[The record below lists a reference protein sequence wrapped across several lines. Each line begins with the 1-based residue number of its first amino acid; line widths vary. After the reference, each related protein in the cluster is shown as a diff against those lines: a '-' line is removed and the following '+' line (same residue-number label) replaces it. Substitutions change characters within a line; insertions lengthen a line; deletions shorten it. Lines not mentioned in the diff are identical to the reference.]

1 VKSASL
7 QFTTNYKFRFVGES
21 GRMTFVP
28 SESLTEQIA
37 QYLGNQIVTGE
48 LKAGDRIQELR
59 VADELNV
66 SRGSVREALLI
77 LERRHLIQILP
88 RRGAV
93 VAEMT
98 ESEVRALY
106 ELWFLLL
113 DKIARN
119 AVDMWTENDLVQF
132 TELVLRMGE
141 YAQKNDLEKFFET
154 SVLFYEKI
162 YPFANNSFLVQ
173 VLEDLL
179 PAAKRAAYIILSG
192 GQGKL
197 NKLHQFFMEMI
208 QHMLDRDV
216 ESAAARLKALGNE
229 WQEQVLAAIRK
240 IDSEKK

>member
-1 VKSASL
+1 
-7 QFTTNYKFRFVGES
+7 
-21 GRMTFVP
+21 MTFKP

-37 QYLGNQIVTGE
+37 QYLGNQIINGQ

-59 VADELNV
+59 IAEELNV

-77 LERRHLIQILP
+77 LERRHLIHILP

-113 DKIARN
+113 DKVSRN
-119 AVDMWTENDLVQF
+119 AVDMWTQDDLVRF
-132 TELVLRMGE
+132 TDLVLRMGQ
-141 YAQKNDLEKFFET
+141 YAEKNDLEKFFET
-154 SVLFYEKI
+154 SVEFYEKI
-162 YPFANNSFLVQ
+162 YAFANNSFLVQ

-192 GQGKL
+192 GQAEL

-208 QHMLDRDV
+208 QYMLDRDV
-216 ESAAARLKALGNE
+216 ERASARLQALGNE
-229 WQEQVLAAIRK
+229 WQAQVLGAIRK
-240 IDSEKK
+240 LAAEKP

>member
-1 VKSASL
+1 
-7 QFTTNYKFRFVGES
+7 
-21 GRMTFVP
+21 MTFKP

-37 QYLGNQIVTGE
+37 QYLGNQIVIGQ

-59 VADELNV
+59 VAEELNV

-98 ESEVRALY
+98 EAEVRALY

-113 DKIARN
+113 DKVSRN
-119 AVDMWTENDLVQF
+119 AVDMWTENDLVLF
-132 TELVLRMGE
+132 TDLVLRMGE
-141 YAQKNDLEKFFET
+141 FAQKNDLEKFFET
-154 SVLFYEKI
+154 SVEFYEKI

-192 GQGKL
+192 GQGEL
-197 NKLHQFFMEMI
+197 DKLHRFFMEMI
-208 QHMLDRDV
+208 QYMLDRDV
-216 ESAAARLKALGNE
+216 ESAFVRLKALGNE

-240 IDSEKK
+240 IAAERK

>member
-1 VKSASL
+1 
-7 QFTTNYKFRFVGES
+7 
-21 GRMTFVP
+21 MTFKP

-37 QYLGNQIVTGE
+37 QYLGNQIVIGQ

-59 VADELNV
+59 VAEELNV

-98 ESEVRALY
+98 EAEVRALY

-113 DKIARN
+113 DKVSRN
-119 AVDMWTENDLVQF
+119 AVDMWAENDLVLF
-132 TELVLRMGE
+132 TDLVLRMGE
-141 YAQKNDLEKFFET
+141 FAQKNDLEKFFET
-154 SVLFYEKI
+154 SVEFYEKI

-192 GQGKL
+192 GQGEL
-197 NKLHQFFMEMI
+197 DKLHRFFMEMI
-208 QHMLDRDV
+208 QYMLDRDV
-216 ESAAARLKALGNE
+216 ESASVRLKALGNE
-229 WQEQVLAAIRK
+229 WQEQVLAAIGKIAAERK
-240 IDSEKK
+240 

>member
-1 VKSASL
+1 
-7 QFTTNYKFRFVGES
+7 
-21 GRMTFVP
+21 MTFKP

-37 QYLGNQIVTGE
+37 QYLGNQIVNGQ

-59 VADELNV
+59 IAEELNV

-77 LERRHLIQILP
+77 LERRHLIHILP

-113 DKIARN
+113 DKVSRN
-119 AVDMWTENDLVQF
+119 AVDMWTQDDLVRF
-132 TELVLRMGE
+132 TDLVLRMGQ
-141 YAQKNDLEKFFET
+141 YAEKNDLEKFFET
-154 SVLFYEKI
+154 SVEFYEKI
-162 YPFANNSFLVQ
+162 YALANNSFLVQ

-192 GQGKL
+192 GQAEL

-208 QHMLDRDV
+208 QYMLDRDV
-216 ESAAARLKALGNE
+216 ERASARLQALGNE
-229 WQEQVLAAIRK
+229 WQAQVLGAIRK
-240 IDSEKK
+240 LAAEKP

>member
-1 VKSASL
+1 
-7 QFTTNYKFRFVGES
+7 
-21 GRMTFVP
+21 MTFVP

-113 DKIARN
+113 GKIARN

-192 GQGKL
+192 GQGEL
-197 NKLHQFFMEMI
+197 NKLHQFFMETI

>member
-1 VKSASL
+1 
-7 QFTTNYKFRFVGES
+7 
-21 GRMTFVP
+21 MTFVP

-119 AVDMWTENDLVQF
+119 AVNMWTENDLVQF

-173 VLEDLL
+173 VQEDLL

-192 GQGKL
+192 GQGEL

>member
-1 VKSASL
+1 
-7 QFTTNYKFRFVGES
+7 
-21 GRMTFVP
+21 MTFKP

-77 LERRHLIQILP
+77 LERRHLIQILA

-113 DKIARN
+113 DKVARN

-132 TELVLRMGE
+132 TDLVLRMGE
-141 YAQKNDLEKFFET
+141 FAQKNDLEKFFES
-154 SVLFYEKI
+154 SVEFYTKI
-162 YPFANNSFLVQ
+162 YPFANNDFLVQ

-192 GQGKL
+192 GQGEL

-229 WQEQVLAAIRK
+229 WQEQVIAAIRK
-240 IDSEKK
+240 INSEKK

>member
-1 VKSASL
+1 
-7 QFTTNYKFRFVGES
+7 
-21 GRMTFVP
+21 MTFVP

-113 DKIARN
+113 DKIARI

-154 SVLFYEKI
+154 SVLFYEKN

-192 GQGKL
+192 GQGEL

>member
-1 VKSASL
+1 
-7 QFTTNYKFRFVGES
+7 
-21 GRMTFVP
+21 MTFKP

-37 QYLGNQIVTGE
+37 QYLGNQIVNGQ

-59 VADELNV
+59 IAEELNV

-77 LERRHLIQILP
+77 LERRHLIHILP

-113 DKIARN
+113 DKVSRN
-119 AVDMWTENDLVQF
+119 AVDMWTQDDLVRF
-132 TELVLRMGE
+132 TDLVLRMGQ
-141 YAQKNDLEKFFET
+141 YAEKNDLEKFFET
-154 SVLFYEKI
+154 SVEFYEKI
-162 YPFANNSFLVQ
+162 NAFANNSFLVQ

-192 GQGKL
+192 GQAEL

-208 QHMLDRDV
+208 QYMLDRDV
-216 ESAAARLKALGNE
+216 ERASARLQALGNE
-229 WQEQVLAAIRK
+229 WQAQVLGAIRK
-240 IDSEKK
+240 LAAEKP

>member
-1 VKSASL
+1 
-7 QFTTNYKFRFVGES
+7 
-21 GRMTFVP
+21 MTFKP

-37 QYLGNQIVTGE
+37 QYLGNQIVIGQ

-59 VADELNV
+59 VAEELNV

-98 ESEVRALY
+98 EAEVRALY

-113 DKIARN
+113 DKVSRN
-119 AVDMWTENDLVQF
+119 AVDMWTENDLVLF
-132 TELVLRMGE
+132 TDLVLRTGE
-141 YAQKNDLEKFFET
+141 FAQKNDLEKFFYT
-154 SVLFYEKI
+154 SVEFYVMI

-192 GQGKL
+192 GQGEL
-197 NKLHQFFMEMI
+197 DKLHRFFMEMI
-208 QHMLDRDV
+208 QYMLDRDV
-216 ESAAARLKALGNE
+216 ESASVRLKALGNE

-240 IDSEKK
+240 IAAERK

>member
-1 VKSASL
+1 
-7 QFTTNYKFRFVGES
+7 
-21 GRMTFVP
+21 MTFVP

-173 VLEDLL
+173 VQEDLL

-192 GQGKL
+192 GQGEL

>member
-1 VKSASL
+1 
-7 QFTTNYKFRFVGES
+7 
-21 GRMTFVP
+21 MTFKP

-37 QYLGNQIVTGE
+37 QYLGNQIVNGQ

-59 VADELNV
+59 IAEELNV

-77 LERRHLIQILP
+77 LERRHLIHILP

-113 DKIARN
+113 DKVSRN
-119 AVDMWTENDLVQF
+119 AVDMWTQDDLVRF
-132 TELVLRMGE
+132 TDLVLRMGQ
-141 YAQKNDLEKFFET
+141 YAEKNDLEKFFET
-154 SVLFYEKI
+154 SVEFYEKI
-162 YPFANNSFLVQ
+162 YAFANNSFLVQ

-192 GQGKL
+192 GQAEL

-208 QHMLDRDV
+208 QYMLDRDV
-216 ESAAARLKALGNE
+216 ERASARLQALGNE
-229 WQEQVLAAIRK
+229 WQAQVLGAIRK
-240 IDSEKK
+240 LAAEKP

>member
-1 VKSASL
+1 MA
-7 QFTTNYKFRFVGES
+7 
-21 GRMTFVP
+21 FVP

-119 AVDMWTENDLVQF
+119 AVNMWTENDLVQF

-192 GQGKL
+192 GQGEL

>member
-1 VKSASL
+1 
-7 QFTTNYKFRFVGES
+7 
-21 GRMTFVP
+21 MTFVP

-179 PAAKRAAYIILSG
+179 PAAKRAAYITLSG
-192 GQGKL
+192 GQGEL

>member
-1 VKSASL
+1 
-7 QFTTNYKFRFVGES
+7 
-21 GRMTFVP
+21 MTFKP

-37 QYLGNQIVTGE
+37 QYLGNQIVNGQ

-59 VADELNV
+59 IAEELNV

-77 LERRHLIQILP
+77 LERRHLIHILP

-113 DKIARN
+113 DKVSRN
-119 AVDMWTENDLVQF
+119 AVDMWTQDDLVRF
-132 TELVLRMGE
+132 TDLVLRMGQ
-141 YAQKNDLEKFFET
+141 YAEKNDLEKFFET
-154 SVLFYEKI
+154 SVEFYEKI
-162 YPFANNSFLVQ
+162 YAFANNSFLVQ

-192 GQGKL
+192 GQAEL
-197 NKLHQFFMEMI
+197 NTLHQFFMEMI
-208 QHMLDRDV
+208 QYMLDRDV
-216 ESAAARLKALGNE
+216 ERASARLQALGNE
-229 WQEQVLAAIRK
+229 WQAQVLGAIRK
-240 IDSEKK
+240 LAAEKP

>member
-1 VKSASL
+1 
-7 QFTTNYKFRFVGES
+7 
-21 GRMTFVP
+21 MTFVP

-179 PAAKRAAYIILSG
+179 PAAKRAAHIILSG
-192 GQGKL
+192 GQGEL

>member
-1 VKSASL
+1 
-7 QFTTNYKFRFVGES
+7 
-21 GRMTFVP
+21 MTFVP

-119 AVDMWTENDLVQF
+119 ALDMWTENDLVQF

-192 GQGKL
+192 GQGEL

>member
-1 VKSASL
+1 
-7 QFTTNYKFRFVGES
+7 
-21 GRMTFVP
+21 MTFVP

-119 AVDMWTENDLVQF
+119 AVNMWTENDLVQF

-192 GQGKL
+192 GQGEL

>member
-1 VKSASL
+1 
-7 QFTTNYKFRFVGES
+7 
-21 GRMTFVP
+21 MTFVP

-98 ESEVRALY
+98 ESEVRALC

-162 YPFANNSFLVQ
+162 YPFANNSLLVQ

-192 GQGKL
+192 GQGEL

>member
-1 VKSASL
+1 
-7 QFTTNYKFRFVGES
+7 
-21 GRMTFVP
+21 MTFVP

-113 DKIARN
+113 GKIARN

-192 GQGKL
+192 GLGEL

>member
-1 VKSASL
+1 
-7 QFTTNYKFRFVGES
+7 
-21 GRMTFVP
+21 MTFVP
-28 SESLTEQIA
+28 SESLTEQMA

-98 ESEVRALY
+98 ESEVRALC

-179 PAAKRAAYIILSG
+179 LAAKRAAYIILSG
-192 GQGKL
+192 GQGEL

>member
-1 VKSASL
+1 
-7 QFTTNYKFRFVGES
+7 
-21 GRMTFVP
+21 MTFKP

-37 QYLGNQIVTGE
+37 QYLGNQIVNGQ

-59 VADELNV
+59 IAEELNV

-77 LERRHLIQILP
+77 LERRHLIHRLP

-113 DKIARN
+113 DKVSRN
-119 AVDMWTENDLVQF
+119 AVDMWTQDDLVRF
-132 TELVLRMGE
+132 TDLVLRMGQ
-141 YAQKNDLEKFFET
+141 YAEKNDLEKFFET
-154 SVLFYEKI
+154 SVEFYEKI
-162 YPFANNSFLVQ
+162 YAFANNSFLVQ

-192 GQGKL
+192 GQAEL

-208 QHMLDRDV
+208 QYMLDRDV
-216 ESAAARLKALGNE
+216 ERASARLQALGNE
-229 WQEQVLAAIRK
+229 WQAQVLGAIRK
-240 IDSEKK
+240 LAAEKP

>member
-1 VKSASL
+1 
-7 QFTTNYKFRFVGES
+7 
-21 GRMTFVP
+21 MTFVP

-179 PAAKRAAYIILSG
+179 PAARRAAYIILSG
-192 GQGKL
+192 GQGEL

>member
-1 VKSASL
+1 
-7 QFTTNYKFRFVGES
+7 
-21 GRMTFVP
+21 MTFVP

-192 GQGKL
+192 GQGER